1 MAISVT
7 LKAKGKVSKLPSEVT
22 LKQTDTAA
30 ALVSVIA
37 EETGLGANRIRL
49 TVKGDKPA
57 SEKSKSKDKVLSN
70 SDKLASFATD
80 KALTVSV
87 RDLGPQ
93 IAWRTVF
100 LIEYLGPVLIHPIF
114 YFGQKL
120 VYGKAFEHSQNQKL
134 LFVCVLLHFIKREI
148 ETAFVHKFSLATM
161 PFFNLFKNCSHY
173 WLLSGVL
180 LAYFSYAPASFAQ
193 GSILNK
199 FLYGNTLFEW
209 DSNQIIMLGVAW
221 LFAELSNLTVHLNLA
236 SLRSSGS
243 TERKIPYGY
252 GFDKVSCPNYF
263 FEAWGWFVLSCVGQN
278 WSIWL
283 FFIVGSLQMYFWA
296 VKKHKRYLAEF
307 PDYPKDRTAFIP
319 YLC

>member
-1 MAISVT
+1 MTIAVT
-7 LKAKGKVSKLPSEVT
+7 LRAKGKVSKLPKELSFDDN
-22 LKQTDTAA
+22 DTAS
-30 ALVSVIA
+30 ALVSSIA
-37 EETGLGANRIRL
+37 KDTGLSPSRTRL
-49 TVKGDKPA
+49 SVKSDKPT
-57 SEKSKSKDKVLSN
+57 SDKSKSKDKVLSDG
-70 SDKLASFATD
+70 DKLAFFATD
-80 KALTVSV
+80 KLVTVYV

-100 LIEYLGPVLIHPIF
+100 LIEYLGPLLIHPIF

-120 VYGKAFEHSQNQKL
+120 IYGQTFEHSANQKL
-134 LFVCVLLHFIKREI
+134 LFICVTLHFIKREI

-180 LAYFSYAPASFAQ
+180 VAYFSYAPASYTK
-193 GSILNK
+193 GSALRT
-199 FLYGNTLFEW
+199 FLFNSSFFEW
-209 DSNQIIMLGVAW
+209 DTNQLMLLTLAW
-221 LFAELSNLTVHLNLA
+221 AFAELSNFAVHLNLA
-236 SLRSSGS
+236 SLRATGS

-263 FEAWGWFVLSCVGQN
+263 FEAWGWFIVSCISQN
-278 WSIWL
+278 WSVWL
-283 FFIVGSLQMYFWA
+283 FFVVGSLQMYFWA